1 MTAQPNPITT
11 EIIRN
16 AYNAIA
22 DDMSAAIA
30 RSAYSPIIYEAHDYG
45 IALFNERAELLG
57 QYAGLPL
64 FTGGL
69 DAGVHAVIERYG
81 DDIAAGDVFTVNDSY
96 ITGGHLNDVD
106 VIGVLMHEGR
116 VCGYACIR
124 AHWADVGTAEPGFPV
139 NTRNIFQEGVR
150 WGPTRIRRRGE
161 WVRDV
166 IDILRLNSRQP
177 VTIMGDLDAQLSAIA
192 LGQKRVDALLT
203 RFGTETIR
211 ECTAQIFR
219 NTEQKYREFIRQIP
233 DGVYTAEGVS
243 DNDGT
248 DDDPVVVKVKVTIA
262 GDEIVVDTTGSSR
275 QRRGNLNTGY
285 ANTVSAVR
293 LGLALLYPDPVPDVN
308 DGSFRAMRVIA
319 EPGSIFAA
327 TEPAPCMRPHP
338 VMLLID
344 LTIKALAPQLPT
356 VVAAGLPG
364 DSWNVFVMDNGG
376 GGGFCSGE
384 ALDGGW
390 GASDSVDGASA
401 VIHSAAGDFR
411 NMPVETM
418 ESRYPIRIRRLQ
430 LGRDSGGAGRQ
441 RGGLNVVKE
450 YELLADS
457 LVTLH
462 FDRAKMPSWGLF
474 GGAAGASPRV
484 DVQPAGEASRV
495 VHKVEQLAMPRGS
508 TFVAVTGGGGGFGT
522 PQERNP
528 DAVLEDVLDGYVSPT
543 AALEQYGVAL
553 TADGRAIDWGRTSQR
568 PATRERSDAA

>member
-106 VIGVLMHEGR
+106 VIGVLMHQGR

-219 NTEQKYREFIRQIP
+219 STEQKYREFIRQIP

-248 DDDPVVVKVKVTIA
+248 DDDPVVVKVRVTIA

-344 LTIKALAPQLPT
+344 LMIKALAPALPK

-364 DSWNVFVMDNGG
+364 DSWNVFVMDRRRWRRLLQRRSTRRRLGCERLRRRRERRDPLGG
-376 GGGFCSGE
+376 RRLPQHAGRDDGEPLPDPHSSPAARPRQRRRRSAARRAQRRQGIRAAGGFARHAAFRPREDAVVG
-384 ALDGGW
+384 
-390 GASDSVDGASA
+390 SV
-401 VIHSAAGDFR
+401 R
-411 NMPVETM
+411 
-418 ESRYPIRIRRLQ
+418 RRIRRFAA
-430 LGRDSGGAGRQ
+430 RR
-441 RGGLNVVKE
+441 
-450 YELLADS
+450 
-457 LVTLH
+457 
-462 FDRAKMPSWGLF
+462 
-474 GGAAGASPRV
+474 GAACGRSAPHRA
-484 DVQPAGEASRV
+484 Q
-495 VHKVEQLAMPRGS
+495 
-508 TFVAVTGGGGGFGT
+508 
-522 PQERNP
+522 
-528 DAVLEDVLDGYVSPT
+528 
-543 AALEQYGVAL
+543 
-553 TADGRAIDWGRTSQR
+553 GRA
-568 PATRERSDAA
+568 ACDAARLDVRRRDRRRRRLRHAARNATPTPCSRTCSTAT